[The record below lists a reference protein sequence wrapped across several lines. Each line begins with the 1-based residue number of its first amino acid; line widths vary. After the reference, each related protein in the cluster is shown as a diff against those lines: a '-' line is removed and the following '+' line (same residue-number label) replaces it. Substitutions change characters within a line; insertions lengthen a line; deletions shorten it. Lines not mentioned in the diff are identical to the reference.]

1 VQGFVGL
8 AKYSEGT
15 GLLVKGISED
25 WSIVVK
31 AGIVAGFE

>member
-15 GLLVKGISED
+15 GLLVKGISGGLVYRGKS
-25 WSIVVK
+25 WNSCMI
-31 AGIVAGFE
+31 